1 MIDVSFA
8 VIENEEQRNDLAD
21 FYCKNKNRFYYIAL
35 SKLNNEEEAEDA
47 VQEVFSKI
55 ADKPEKFFDI
65 PIGNRLAY
73 ISVIV
78 RNTAVDMYNSKIK
91 APVEYLE
98 EEFEDSANVVSLDD
112 SLFDKIS
119 RDEILKFIDS
129 LPDSQRSVLMLHCFM
144 GFTID
149 ETAQR
154 LNISLTA
161 ANKRLTLAR
170 RAIRK
175 FIDERNIIHE

>member
-8 VIENEEQRNDLAD
+8 VIENSKQRSELAD
-21 FYCKNKNRFYYIAL
+21 FYYENKNRFYSIAL

-55 ADKPEKFFDI
+55 ADKPEKFFEI

-91 APVEYLE
+91 APVEHL
-98 EEFEDSANVVSLDD
+98 EEFEDSMVSLDD
-112 SLFDKIS
+112 KLFDKIS

-129 LPDSQRSVLMLHCFM
+129 LPDSQRSVLMLHCLM